1 MNMLIGYH
9 FCRNTL
15 IEQINEREAEVE
27 LLDLSGAE
35 GDCISL

>member
-1 MNMLIGYH
+1 MSK
-9 FCRNTL
+9 TL